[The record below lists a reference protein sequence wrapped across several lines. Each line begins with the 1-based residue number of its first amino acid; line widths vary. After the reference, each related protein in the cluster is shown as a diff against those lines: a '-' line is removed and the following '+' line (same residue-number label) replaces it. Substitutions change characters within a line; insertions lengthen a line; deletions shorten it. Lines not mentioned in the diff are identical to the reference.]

1 MFNKWISNKRAL
13 QFKNN
18 LLMKSLKDNRM
29 IIKNSIY
36 LYKIVNKDLKRMSI
50 QILKHLDFLEYHDQ

>member
-13 QFKNN
+13 QLKNN